1 MLRTI
6 MIFPQFEN
14 IEIIDEI
21 RDRYDPLAKLV
32 RPHITLVF
40 PFESEITNDEVEEKL
55 ASSLKDVKP
64 FELTLHGFNKTDDNY
79 LFLNIEEGKET
90 IEAIHDDLYS
100 NHFKEYYLP
109 LPYIPHMT
117 VGKLNNEQEL
127 KDAYEYV
134 KNIDANFKTTVKKI
148 SVEMIGEHEE
158 SIIVL
163 EKRLENPDM

>member
-21 RDRYDPLAKLV
+21 RGRYDPLAKLV

-40 PFESEITNDEVEEKL
+40 PFESEITNDEIEEKL
-55 ASSLKDVKP
+55 TSSLKDVRP
-64 FELTLHGFNKTDDNY
+64 FELTLHGFSKTDDNY
-79 LFLNIEEGKET
+79 LFLNIEKGKET

-100 NHFKEYYLP
+100 NYFKDYYLP
-109 LPYIPHMT
+109 IPYSPHMT
-117 VGKLNNEQEL
+117 VGKLKNAQEL
-127 KDAYEYV
+127 NDAYEYV
-134 KNIDANFKTTVKKI
+134 KDLDASFKTVVKKI